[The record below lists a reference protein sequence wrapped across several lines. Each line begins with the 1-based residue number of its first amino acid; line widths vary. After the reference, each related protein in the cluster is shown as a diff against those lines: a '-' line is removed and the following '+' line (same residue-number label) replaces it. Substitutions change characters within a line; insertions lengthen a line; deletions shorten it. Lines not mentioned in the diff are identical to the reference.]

1 MIDRQSDSANLK
13 TYALLARLGFPKS
26 YRGKILL
33 VGFLGTQVPLIV
45 LLVYL
50 LAYLFLGAQEGTIR
64 PSPYVLVPM
73 LVAPL
78 AGTLVALRV
87 IGGLLVPMNLVFSSL
102 RGYLHNRRMP
112 ELPVGFSDEA
122 GRLMSEVQ
130 FAVEDLDAT
139 IHSLEIL
146 SGTDHLTGLLN
157 RRTGEQRLAED
168 LARAR
173 RCSGELVV
181 AVVDIDGF
189 KSINDSYGH
198 QAGDVCIKQVAEV
211 MRRNTRE
218 GDWLA
223 RWGGD
228 EFVMVLWD
236 AAMFASA
243 ETVLGRLNADLR
255 RSPIRLAQGGELFLS
270 VSVGGCRYSG
280 EEDIRELLSQAD
292 AAMYEAKR
300 EGRAWV
306 LAR

>member
-1 MIDRQSDSANLK
+1 MIDRQSDSAKLK

-45 LLVYL
+45 LVVCL
-50 LAYLFLGAQEGTIR
+50 LAYLSLGAQEGTIR

-78 AGTLVALRV
+78 AGTLLALRV
-87 IGGLLVPMNLVFSSL
+87 IRGLLVPMNLVFSSL
-102 RGYLHNRRMP
+102 RGYLHNRRVP

-139 IHSLEIL
+139 IHSLETL

-168 LARAR
+168 LARAK

-189 KSINDSYGH
+189 KSINDAYGH
-198 QAGDVCIKQVAEV
+198 QVGDVCIKQVAEV

-243 ETVLGRLNADLR
+243 ETVLGRLNTDLR
-255 RSPIRLAQGGELFLS
+255 RSPIRLAQGGELFLN

-300 EGRAWV
+300 GGRAWV

>member
-1 MIDRQSDSANLK
+1 
-13 TYALLARLGFPKS
+13 LAC
-26 YRGKILL
+26 
-33 VGFLGTQVPLIV
+33 
-45 LLVYL
+45 
-50 LAYLFLGAQEGTIR
+50 LFLGAQASIR
-64 PSPYVLVPM
+64 PLPYVLVP
-73 LVAPL
+73 LLIAPL
-78 AGTLVALRV
+78 AGTLVALWV
-87 IGGLLVPMNLVFSSL
+87 IRGLLVPMNWVFSSL
-102 RGYLHNRRMP
+102 RGYIHGRRVP

-130 FAVEDLDAT
+130 AAVEDLDAT
-139 IHSLEIL
+139 IHSLEAL

-157 RRTGEQRLAED
+157 RRTAEQRLTED
-168 LARAR
+168 LARAK

-181 AVVDIDGF
+181 AMVDIDGF
-189 KSINDSYGH
+189 KSINDTHGH

-228 EFVMVLWD
+228 EFVLVLWD
-236 AAMFASA
+236 ASVFASA
-243 ETVLGRLNADLR
+243 EMVLGRINADLK
-255 RSPIRLAQGGELFLS
+255 RSPIRLAQGGELLLS

-280 EEDIRELLSQAD
+280 EDDIRELLSQAD

>member
-1 MIDRQSDSANLK
+1 MEKTNLK
-13 TYALLARLGFPKS
+13 TYALLARVGFPKS

-33 VGFLGTQVPLIV
+33 VGFLGIQVPLIILV
-45 LLVYL
+45 VYL
-50 LAYLFLGAQEGTIR
+50 LAYLFPGAQTSIR

-78 AGTLVALRV
+78 AGTLVALWV
-87 IGGLLVPMNLVFSSL
+87 IRGLLVPMNLVFSSL
-102 RGYLHNRRMP
+102 KGYLHNRRVP

-139 IHSLEIL
+139 IHSLEAL

-168 LARAR
+168 LARAK

-181 AVVDIDGF
+181 AVIDIDGF
-189 KSINDSYGH
+189 KSINDAYGH

-228 EFVMVLWD
+228 EFVLVLWD
-236 AAMFASA
+236 ASLFASA
-243 ETVLGRLNADLR
+243 EMVLGRLNADLR
-255 RSPIRLAQGGELFLS
+255 RSPIRLPQGGDLFLS

-300 EGRAWV
+300 GGRAWV
-306 LAR
+306 FAR

>member
-1 MIDRQSDSANLK
+1 MEKAKLK
-13 TYALLARLGFPKS
+13 TYALLARLGFPRS

-45 LLVYL
+45 LVVYL
-50 LAYLFLGAQEGTIR
+50 LAYLSLGAQEGTIR

-78 AGTLVALRV
+78 AGTLLALRV
-87 IGGLLVPMNLVFSSL
+87 IRGLLVPMNLVFSSL
-102 RGYLHNRRMP
+102 KGYLHNRRVP

-139 IHSLEIL
+139 IHSLETL

-168 LARAR
+168 LARAK

-189 KSINDSYGH
+189 KSINDAYGH
-198 QAGDVCIKQVAEV
+198 QVGDVCIKQVAEV

-243 ETVLGRLNADLR
+243 ETVLGRLNTDLR
-255 RSPIRLAQGGELFLS
+255 RSPIRLAQGGELFLN

>member
-1 MIDRQSDSANLK
+1 MDNANLK
-13 TYALLARLGFPKS
+13 TYASLARLGFPKS
-26 YRGKILL
+26 YRGKILFI
-33 VGFLGTQVPLIV
+33 GFLGIQVPLIALV
-45 LLVYL
+45 VYL
-50 LAYLFLGAQEGTIR
+50 LACLSLGAQASIR
-64 PSPYVLVPM
+64 PSPYVLAPLLM
-73 LVAPL
+73 APL
-78 AGTLVALRV
+78 AGTLVALWAIR
-87 IGGLLVPMNLVFSSL
+87 GLLVPMNLVFSSL
-102 RGYLHNRRMP
+102 RGYIHGRRVP

-130 FAVEDLDAT
+130 AAVEDLDAN
-139 IHSLEIL
+139 IHSLEAL

-157 RRTGEQRLAED
+157 RRAGEQRLAED
-168 LARAR
+168 LARAK
-173 RCSGELVV
+173 RCSGELV
-181 AVVDIDGF
+181 VVDIDGF
-189 KSINDSYGH
+189 KSINDAHGH

-228 EFVMVLWD
+228 EFVLVLWD
-236 AAMFASA
+236 ASLFASA
-243 ETVLGRLNADLR
+243 ETVLGRINAELR

-280 EEDIRELLSQAD
+280 EDDIRELLSQAD
-292 AAMYEAKR
+292 AARYAAKR

>member
-1 MIDRQSDSANLK
+1 LIDRQSDNANLK

-26 YRGKILL
+26 YRGKFLL
-33 VGFLGTQVPLIV
+33 VGFLGTQVPLIALV
-45 LLVYL
+45 VYL
-50 LAYLFLGAQEGTIR
+50 LAYLFLGDQGAIR

-78 AGTLVALRV
+78 AGTLLALWV
-87 IGGLLVPMNLVFSSL
+87 IRGLLVPMNLVFSSL
-102 RGYLHNRRMP
+102 KGYLQGRRVP
-112 ELPVGFSDEA
+112 ELPVGFSDGA
-122 GRLMSEVQ
+122 GRLMREVQ

-139 IHSLEIL
+139 IHSLETL

-168 LARAR
+168 LARAK

-189 KSINDSYGH
+189 KLINDAYGH
-198 QAGDVCIKQVAEV
+198 QTGDVCIKKVAEV

>member
-1 MIDRQSDSANLK
+1 LEKANLK

-33 VGFLGTQVPLIV
+33 VGFLGIHVPLIALV
-45 LLVYL
+45 VYL
-50 LAYLFLGAQEGTIR
+50 LACLFLGAQASIR
-64 PSPYVLVPM
+64 PLPYVLVP
-73 LVAPL
+73 LLIAPL
-78 AGTLVALRV
+78 AGTLVALWV
-87 IGGLLVPMNLVFSSL
+87 IRGLLVPMNLGFSSL
-102 RGYLHNRRMP
+102 RGYLHDRRVP

-130 FAVEDLDAT
+130 FAVEEFDAT
-139 IHSLEIL
+139 IHALEAL

-157 RRTGEQRLAED
+157 RRTAEQRLAED
-168 LARAR
+168 LARAK

-181 AVVDIDGF
+181 AMVDIDGF
-189 KSINDSYGH
+189 KSINDTHGH

-228 EFVMVLWD
+228 EFVLVLWD
-236 AAMFASA
+236 ASLFASA
-243 ETVLGRLNADLR
+243 EMVLGRINADLR
-255 RSPIRLAQGGELFLS
+255 RSPMRLAQGGELLLS

-292 AAMYEAKR
+292 AAMYAAKR

>member
-1 MIDRQSDSANLK
+1 M
-13 TYALLARLGFPKS
+13 
-26 YRGKILL
+26 
-33 VGFLGTQVPLIV
+33 LIV
-45 LLVYL
+45 FVVYFLVH
-50 LAYLFLGAQEGTIR
+50 FFVGAQVSIR
-64 PSPYVLVPM
+64 PSPYVLVPLLM
-73 LVAPL
+73 APL
-78 AGTLVALRV
+78 AGTLLALWV
-87 IGGLLVPMNLVFSSL
+87 IRGLLVPTNLVFSSL
-102 RGYLHNRRMP
+102 RGYLHDRRVP

-139 IHSLEIL
+139 IHSLEAL

-157 RRTGEQRLAED
+157 RRTAEQRLTED
-168 LARAR
+168 LARAK
-173 RCSGELVV
+173 RCSGDLVV
-181 AVVDIDGF
+181 AMVDIDGF
-189 KSINDSYGH
+189 KSINDTHGH

-228 EFVMVLWD
+228 EFVLVLWD
-236 AAMFASA
+236 ASVFASA
-243 ETVLGRLNADLR
+243 EMVLGRINADLR

-280 EEDIRELLSQAD
+280 ENDIRELLSQAD

>member
-1 MIDRQSDSANLK
+1 
-13 TYALLARLGFPKS
+13 
-26 YRGKILL
+26 
-33 VGFLGTQVPLIV
+33 V
-45 LLVYL
+45 
-50 LAYLFLGAQEGTIR
+50 
-64 PSPYVLVPM
+64 
-73 LVAPL
+73 
-78 AGTLVALRV
+78 
-87 IGGLLVPMNLVFSSL
+87 
-102 RGYLHNRRMP
+102 P

-168 LARAR
+168 LARAK